1 MVAAFGRQKVAANFH
16 RSTLADKHVFE
27 RRKKCAKDREVYYT
41 QYSPAVDLVPEVL
54 AAGTAACSAGG
65 EVQRCFSVLS
75 RTVALCEI
83 HHAVGDVFVGANVS
97 FLFFMI

>member
-1 MVAAFGRQKVAANFH
+1 M
-16 RSTLADKHVFE
+16 
-27 RRKKCAKDREVYYT
+27 
-41 QYSPAVDLVPEVL
+41 PEVL

-83 HHAVGDVFVGANVS
+83 HHAVGDAFSLTHAHHVPLQEFPAAKS
-97 FLFFMI
+97 FAGKAWNLGGELGRM